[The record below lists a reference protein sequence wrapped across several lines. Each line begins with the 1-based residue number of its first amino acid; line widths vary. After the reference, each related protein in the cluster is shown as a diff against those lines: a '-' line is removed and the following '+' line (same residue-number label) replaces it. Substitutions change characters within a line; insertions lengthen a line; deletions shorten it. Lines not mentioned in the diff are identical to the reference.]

1 MTVEKAI
8 DVLKSECYVFNPLNL
23 DRTTLINTALDTVI
37 EALEKKEKKSCEGCL
52 YENTADFAEECRYC
66 NRLGSDR
73 YVNKEEYYDEDEE
86 ESEGKK

>member
-8 DVLKSECYVFNPLNL
+8 EILKSECYVFNPLNF

-37 EALEKKEKKSCEGCL
+37 EALEKKTCEGCL

-73 YVNKEEYYDEDEE
+73 YVNKEEYYDEDEGGDDE
-86 ESEGKK
+86 